1 MAGKIKQ
8 VIDRIIEERA
18 KGNDTIR
25 HTTRTKL
32 LLKGINPD
40 SYSITSEDNP
50 EIITKLQ
57 QIAIEMGVK
66 IQERKDEC

>member
-1 MAGKIKQ
+1 VAGKIKQ
-8 VIDRIIEERA
+8 LIDKIIEERA
-18 KGNDTIR
+18 KGNETIR

-40 SYSITSEDNP
+40 SYTVISEDNP
-50 EIITKLQ
+50 EMMSKLQ

-66 IQERKDEC
+66 I